1 MSADPGGHRRAAP
14 HSRRPRAPGGRPVR
28 GAATPNSK
36 DTGMKIGVIGTGNI
50 GGTLA
55 RKLSAAGHQVRVANS
70 KGPDGVRAFAEEI
83 GATPADAHGA
93 VAGADLVILSI
104 PFPAVAQLPKDLF
117 DGLPEATPIV
127 DTGNYY
133 PGLRDPQ
140 IAELDA
146 GKTESVWVSEQ
157 IGRPIVKAFNN
168 ILAHSLAELG
178 RPAGAP
184 DRIAVAVAGD
194 AEAAKRT
201 VMDIVDQVGF
211 DPVDGGSLAESWRQ
225 QPATPGYCC
234 DYDAETM
241 REALL
246 AAVKGEAPKTLN
258 RVYGLLGKLGPN
270 PSHAEMI
277 AMNRSVHAA
286 D

>member
-1 MSADPGGHRRAAP
+1 
-14 HSRRPRAPGGRPVR
+14 
-28 GAATPNSK
+28 
-36 DTGMKIGVIGTGNI
+36 MKIGVIGTGNI

-55 RKLSAAGHQVRVANS
+55 RKLSAAGHEVRVANS

-93 VAGADLVILSI
+93 IAGADLVILSI

-157 IGRPIVKAFNN
+157 IGRPIIKAFNN
-168 ILAHSLAELG
+168 ILADSLAELG

-194 AEAAKRT
+194 DDAAKRT
-201 VMDIVDQVGF
+201 VMGIVDQVGF

-225 QPATPGYCC
+225 QPATPSYCC

-241 REALL
+241 HKALL
-246 AAVKGEAPKTLN
+246 AAVKGEAQKTLI
-258 RVYGLLGKLGPN
+258 RVYGLMGKLGPN
-270 PSHAEMI
+270 PSHADII
-277 AMNRSVHAA
+277 AMNRSVHSGN
-286 D
+286 